1 MCTNGRRPSH
11 AGGHALHLFCQV
23 KDAGSSEQ
31 RALSLDCTLLQRT
44 GLFTA
49 VTTSSPWNLGEGGR
63 EGPAKQRS
71 TDFDL
76 EKGLSRTAI
85 GTRLT
90 EAAAANHIAA
100 KNRERER
107 EQPAAGR
114 IERIG
119 NETVSMIL
127 NRGRKLSNAEIGE
140 VTFQKSSSHPVAVVE
155 REAGEA
161 EGERRG
167 AGCRCNGGAT
177 FPRCLSR
184 PPPAWS
190 PAAMEGKEQGRE
202 RGTVVTRARAR
213 QHSKPISETE
223 VSQAV
228 ITRVP
233 D

>member
-1 MCTNGRRPSH
+1 MAR
-11 AGGHALHLFCQV
+11 
-23 KDAGSSEQ
+23 
-31 RALSLDCTLLQRT
+31 
-44 GLFTA
+44 
-49 VTTSSPWNLGEGGR
+49 EGGR

-119 NETVSMIL
+119 KVSMIL

-202 RGTVVTRARAR
+202 REARLLQERGRASIPNRFPKRRFLR
-213 QHSKPISETE
+213 Q
-223 VSQAV
+223 
-228 ITRVP
+228 
-233 D
+233 